1 MEFVSLSFLLFLPI
15 VFALY
20 WSVASHVKAQ
30 NVIIIAASYLFYGWV
45 DWRFVL
51 LLFGSSALSYYGAL
65 FMEKCSGQLTLRKA
79 IFWLTLCVNIGTL
92 VAFKYFD
99 FFGYGLQRFCAFFGM
114 SPDWPTLNL
123 VLPVGISF
131 YTFQALSYTID
142 VYRRQLQPTHN
153 LLSFLAFISFFPQ
166 LVAGPIER
174 AQRMLPQFNGKR
186 VFSYD
191 SGVDGMK
198 RILWG
203 LFKKMVIAD
212 NCAVVADYIFLHED
226 SMNSFTLAV
235 GALVFAFQI
244 YSDFSGYS
252 DIAVGCG
259 RLLGIQLMENF
270 KLPYL
275 SSNLKEFW
283 RRWHISLN
291 EWLRDYIYIP
301 LHGSRRG
308 LWRTCINVMTV
319 FLVSGIWHGARF
331 SYIIWG
337 IAHGMLLVVTIIVGR
352 FSRVLMPAQAHSVPN
367 VVHQL
372 IKVGRVLLTFVIV
385 ALLWIV
391 FRCESVSIVCDYFS
405 NLFSFRGGW
414 TIEYAYATP
423 VLWYI
428 ALLIVIE
435 LATRNRRYALD
446 LPSVGLLRY
455 GPVRWATFWI
465 VAMGTFVLAGDSEPF
480 IYFQF

>member
-1 MEFVSLSFLLFLPI
+1 
-15 VFALY
+15 
-20 WSVASHVKAQ
+20 
-30 NVIIIAASYLFYGWV
+30 
-45 DWRFVL
+45 
-51 LLFGSSALSYYGAL
+51 
-65 FMEKCSGQLTLRKA
+65 
-79 IFWLTLCVNIGTL
+79 
-92 VAFKYFD
+92 
-99 FFGYGLQRFCAFFGM
+99 
-114 SPDWPTLNL
+114 
-123 VLPVGISF
+123 
-131 YTFQALSYTID
+131 
-142 VYRRQLQPTHN
+142 
-153 LLSFLAFISFFPQ
+153 
-166 LVAGPIER
+166 
-174 AQRMLPQFNGKR
+174 
-186 VFSYD
+186 
-191 SGVDGMK
+191 
-198 RILWG
+198 
-203 LFKKMVIAD
+203 
-212 NCAVVADYIFLHED
+212 
-226 SMNSFTLAV
+226 
-235 GALVFAFQI
+235 
-244 YSDFSGYS
+244 
-252 DIAVGCG
+252 
-259 RLLGIQLMENF
+259 
-270 KLPYL
+270 
-275 SSNLKEFW
+275 
-283 RRWHISLN
+283 
-291 EWLRDYIYIP
+291 
-301 LHGSRRG
+301 
-308 LWRTCINVMTV
+308 MTV